1 MNRARLSERTVSWVV
16 VVAVGTVIAVI
27 GVWAQNAALV
37 GVNYDD
43 GIYALLARA
52 LAEGEGY
59 RLTFLPTSLPA
70 IKYPPVYPLSL
81 VPFWVLASS
90 PEAALFGMKVAN
102 GLHLGLAAGLFVFLL
117 SNLRVLPIA
126 LAGALALVGFA
137 SGSMMLVTA
146 SVLSEPLYLVLLF
159 AALWTADSVPVD
171 PSKRRLLI
179 AGLLVG
185 LVVLTRVVGIVLF
198 AAVMI
203 GLWSRCGRR
212 PALIAA
218 LGAAVLVLPWLL
230 YTLANAGMI
239 PNVLVPRYGSYAQ
252 LYFANIEGS
261 PSAAFDIFAT
271 NVGAI
276 LQTLG
281 VKLGPGSGPL
291 ANSLFGMLFIVL
303 ALLGSF
309 RVFRFAP
316 ATAVYPWAYLA
327 LISVWSFPP
336 FRFVFI
342 LVPLLLMLAAVGT
355 LGLAERV
362 GRGLGRDREAPSRG
376 SLLRHAVIGAGLVAF
391 AYLAYKETRAVSGRV
406 WDGAELEKSVV
417 SAELIAWA
425 RENTDPR
432 AVIAYEL
439 DPLIALHTG
448 RRAVPNNYQPVHI
461 WYRRSTPSVERLAEL
476 LHEMGVEY
484 LAVRRNI
491 PMAAAPIDALIGRY
505 PESLHLIHITP
516 AGVFI
521 FRTDLD
527 ALERE
532 LQEHGVE
539 AASAGVSSG
548 SVENQVIRRSKP

>member
-1 MNRARLSERTVSWVV
+1 VAA
-16 VVAVGTVIAVI
+16 AVGAVIAVV

-37 GVNYDD
+37 GGNYDD

-90 PEAALFGMKVAN
+90 PDAALFGMKVAN
-102 GLHLGLAAGLFVFLL
+102 GAYIGLAAGLFVLLL
-117 SNLRVLPIA
+117 SDLRILPIVLAAA
-126 LAGALALVGFA
+126 LAIVGFA

-146 SVLSEPLYLVLLF
+146 SVLSEPLYLVFLF
-159 AALWTADSVPVD
+159 AALWTADSVSKP
-171 PSKRRLLI
+171 PSVRRLLI

-185 LVVLTRVVGIVLF
+185 LVVLTRAVGIVLF
-198 AAVMI
+198 AAVTI

-218 LGAAVLVLPWLL
+218 LGAAVLLVPWLL
-230 YTLANAGMI
+230 FTLANARVI
-239 PNVLVPRYGSYAQ
+239 PDVLVPRYGSYVQ
-252 LYFANIEGS
+252 LYLANIKDS
-261 PSAAFDIFAT
+261 PWAAFDIFAT

-281 VKLGPGSGPL
+281 VKLSPQFGPL
-291 ANSLFGMLFIVL
+291 AASLVGMLFIAL
-303 ALLGSF
+303 ALLGSVRIF
-309 RVFRFAP
+309 RLAP

-327 LISVWSFPP
+327 LTSVWSFPP

-342 LVPLLLMLAAVGT
+342 LVPLLLALAAVGT
-355 LGLAERV
+355 LRLAQRV
-362 GRGLGRDREAPSRG
+362 ASGFGRRSGAPVGARD
-376 SLLRHAVIGAGLVAF
+376 SLVRYAIVGVGLVVF
-391 AYLAYKETRAVSGRV
+391 ANLAYNELRAVSRRV
-406 WDGAELEKSVV
+406 WDGAELQKSAVG
-417 SAELIAWA
+417 AEVIAWV

-432 AVIAYEL
+432 AVVAYEF
-439 DPLIALHTG
+439 DPLIALHAG
-448 RRAVPNNYQPVHI
+448 RRAVPNNYQPVHV
-461 WYRRSTPSVERLAEL
+461 WYRRGTPAVEHLAEL
-476 LHEMGVEY
+476 LHDMGVQY

-505 PESLHLIHITP
+505 PESLHLTHITP
-516 AGVFI
+516 GGVLI
-521 FRTDLD
+521 FRTDLG

-532 LQEHGVE
+532 LQGQDVG
-539 AASAGVSSG
+539 AASSNSA
-548 SVENQVIRRSKP
+548 EN

>member
-1 MNRARLSERTVSWVV
+1 MSRVRLSERTVRYAVAA
-16 VVAVGTVIAVI
+16 AVGAVIAVV

-90 PEAALFGMKVAN
+90 PDAALFGMKVAN
-102 GLHLGLAAGLFVFLL
+102 GAYIGLAAGLFVLLL
-117 SNLRVLPIA
+117 SDLRILPIVLAAA
-126 LAGALALVGFA
+126 LAIVGFA

-159 AALWTADSVPVD
+159 AALWTADSVSKP
-171 PSKRRLLI
+171 PSVRRLLI

-185 LVVLTRVVGIVLF
+185 LVVLTRAVGIVLF
-198 AAVMI
+198 AAVTI

-218 LGAAVLVLPWLL
+218 LGAAVLLVPWLL
-230 YTLANAGMI
+230 FTLANARVI
-239 PNVLVPRYGSYAQ
+239 PDVLVPRYGSYVQ
-252 LYFANIEGS
+252 LYLANIKDS
-261 PSAAFDIFAT
+261 PWAAFDIFAT

-281 VKLGPGSGPL
+281 VKLSPQFGPL
-291 ANSLFGMLFIVL
+291 AASLVGMLFIAL
-303 ALLGSF
+303 ALLGSVRIF
-309 RVFRFAP
+309 RLAP

-327 LISVWSFPP
+327 LTSVWSFPP

-342 LVPLLLMLAAVGT
+342 LVPLLLALAAVGT
-355 LGLAERV
+355 LRLAQRV
-362 GRGLGRDREAPSRG
+362 ASGFGRRSGAPVGARD
-376 SLLRHAVIGAGLVAF
+376 SLVRYAIVGVGLVVF
-391 AYLAYKETRAVSGRV
+391 ANLAYNELRAVSRRV
-406 WDGAELEKSVV
+406 WDGAELQKSAVG
-417 SAELIAWA
+417 AEVIAWV

-432 AVIAYEL
+432 AVVAYEF
-439 DPLIALHTG
+439 DPLIALHAG
-448 RRAVPNNYQPVHI
+448 RRAVPNNYQPVHV
-461 WYRRSTPSVERLAEL
+461 WYRRGTPAVEHLAEL
-476 LHEMGVEY
+476 LHDMGVQY

-505 PESLHLIHITP
+505 PESLHLTHITP
-516 AGVFI
+516 GGVLI
-521 FRTDLD
+521 FRTDLG

-532 LQEHGVE
+532 LQGQDVG
-539 AASAGVSSG
+539 AASSNSA
-548 SVENQVIRRSKP
+548 EN